1 MPISER
7 KTELRRR
14 RKRHEK
20 YAILKRKLEK
30 ATASERAAIVEKIRR
45 MAPDPKVVLANFGLT
60 ERSA

>member
-14 RKRHEK
+14 RKRSEK

-30 ATASERAAIVEKIRR
+30 ATASERTAIAEKIRR
-45 MAPDPKVVLANFGLT
+45 MAPNPEVVLDNFGLT